1 MKISPIV
8 LRRAGVLTAGAAI
21 ACVILRHFLAVHAG
35 LEHFLDADEAE
46 YLHAGWLMHQGLRL
60 YRDFAENHAPFLF
73 VILKWMTPAGGS
85 ALFPRLDLI
94 TYLTRARLF
103 ASVCGFLG
111 LSAAAVVTYRAIRS
125 LVAPLVML
133 AAMAASPWLWARRLV
148 EVCNDP
154 PTLFLFWLGAL
165 LLLGGWRAERL
176 RFTLAGAGMG
186 LVCIAFLWNPKW
198 PLESLVLGILYLSIA
213 WRAWRQ
219 GVRSLFA
226 AILPPF
232 LCLGIALVCIAATA
246 PLPDYYFF
254 TFRFNRLLTAWIA
267 TSPYLTKLT
276 EAAFHHG
283 RAYMFCP
290 PEFRGIWPILAVV
303 LSIALL
309 SMRAV
314 RQRLGIDGKILLV
327 LLALAVA
334 ATLEIRFIYP
344 YPNVWTQ
351 YYLMWSFIA
360 ASLYGTTI
368 AALVRLMPSEGI
380 RLFAT
385 AAVAIVAVSA
395 VTEAMPAGA
404 GPGGLPMLS
413 YLQRKLQPGETV
425 WMDHHPI
432 GVRDASYYWFATKEF
447 IPFSVQY
454 TARHPGL
461 TPLPNIAERDLP
473 VCRAERGLQP
483 DLRFVSGPL
492 SLDLLP
498 EARACLQRM
507 IAQGRAV
514 RTPAFDTW
522 DLHPCGTL
530 PGGCR

>member
-1 MKISPIV
+1 MKSSPIV
-8 LRRAGVLTAGAAI
+8 LRRAGLLTAGAAI
-21 ACVILRHFLAVHAG
+21 AYVIVRHFLAVHAG
-35 LEHFLDADEAE
+35 LDRSLDSDETE

-73 VILKWMTPAGGS
+73 VILKWMTPAGGT

-94 TYLTRARLF
+94 TYVTRARVF

-111 LSAAAVVTYRAIRS
+111 LSAAAVLAYRAIGS
-125 LVAPLVML
+125 LIAPLVMI
-133 AAMAASPWLWARRLV
+133 ATIVASPWVWSRGLV
-148 EVCNDP
+148 EVRNDP
-154 PTLFLFWLGAL
+154 PALFLFWLGAL
-165 LLLGGWRAERL
+165 LLLGGWWSERL
-176 RFTLAGAGMG
+176 RFALAGVGMG
-186 LVCIAFLWNPKW
+186 LVCVAFIWNPKW
-198 PLESLVLGILYLSIA
+198 PLESLVLGIVYLSVA
-213 WRAWRQ
+213 WRAHRQ
-219 GVRSLFA
+219 GPRFLFA
-226 AILPPF
+226 TLLPPA
-232 LCLGIALVCIAATA
+232 LCLGIALACIAATA
-246 PLPDYYFF
+246 PLADYYFF
-254 TFRFNRLLTAWIA
+254 TFRFNRLLTDWIA
-267 TSPYLTKLT
+267 ASPYLTKLT

-290 PEFRGIWPILAVV
+290 PAFNGIWPIIAVV

-309 SMRAV
+309 SIRTV
-314 RQRLGIDGKILLV
+314 RRRLGIDVKILLV
-327 LLALAVA
+327 LIALAVA

-351 YYLMWSFIA
+351 YYVMWSFIA

-380 RLFAT
+380 RLIAT
-385 AAVAIVAVSA
+385 AAIAIVAVSA
-395 VTEAMPAGA
+395 VTEAMPIRS
-404 GPGGLPMLS
+404 GPAGLPMLA
-413 YLQRKLQPGETV
+413 YLQRKLRPGETV
-425 WMDHHPI
+425 WMDRHPI

-447 IPFSVQY
+447 VPFSVQY
-454 TARHPGL
+454 TAQHPGL
-461 TPLPNIAERDLP
+461 TPLPNITERDLP

-492 SLDLLP
+492 SLDVLP
-498 EARACLQRM
+498 EAQACLKRM

-514 RTPAFDTW
+514 KTPAFDVW